1 MIGFRK
7 VFSTASLYLMPALW
21 LAATPLHADDTEV
34 YFVEAQGGGQAN
46 IMIMLDTSGSMN
58 WCGASTSTC
67 GDPSQSRIA
76 ELKRSFSRL
85 VDGLGS
91 NVRMGIGRLTQYSDG
106 NQWNGG
112 YVIYPMRGLDESTES
127 LLAQSAVVSN
137 LDDATQTAP
146 APAGLSV
153 TAATITIP
161 NAGVAG
167 GHTGLIFRGLNV
179 PRYARVVSASLKVQA
194 AAASATEVRMMADYQ
209 VGPFLPDFAT
219 QPIDTR
225 VWNTGAEILIPGSQ
239 TWITNNVQYDLDA
252 TSFVQAAVNDA
263 GWCGGADVAMRL
275 SNFNPADTVSRRIN
289 AHDRIADNAAFRA
302 PQLEVVWDINPTMIT
317 GSPASADYESTLSC
331 VGNQSKG
338 LKFAE
343 NDADQQGATVRTNN
357 NSLSISATNA
367 WAAFRFPSINFDL
380 RTSLAR
386 PDVLNYAL
394 LNFRGVEAAYENYEC
409 IRFRNNGS
417 CRTYGYVR
425 RDLNGGTVDLEI
437 TGVAGNAVDISTANN
452 NISSR
457 GVVTASRTVTVSA
470 DADDFN
476 QVQTIDVTDMV
487 REMMSSTSWARGS
500 ALMFRVRALD
510 PGSRF
515 FALGAQ
521 EGGAANSATIN
532 LGVSTADQKVL
543 VPLVRDRLKE
553 VVNSLTAGGATPLA
567 ESYTEMSRYMMGL
580 PVDHGVF
587 NGDYR
592 SVAEARTG
600 AAYNSPI
607 AGDDQECASNHVV
620 LMTDGVPQYDG
631 GADDDV
637 ESITGINLSGT
648 DAGDPERRRLCDLVD
663 GTDTTS
669 STFRDFT
676 ESSFA
681 CMEEMAR
688 WNLDAGRNTV
698 ERQVNT
704 HMVLFYL
711 DDTTLSYARR
721 VTDIGEGQAINAGNE
736 SELEQAFSNIINS
749 VTQQNATLAAPGVAV
764 NQLNRIQH
772 LDQLYFSVF
781 KPSVN
786 TRWQGN
792 LKRYQLGGTIDEP
805 LIVDS
810 NGLEAINPNTGFFK
824 ESARSWWSASA
835 DGDDVEKGGARSR
848 LDSGERKLFV
858 SLSSAGRGS
867 NITATNATPSALTRF
882 EVFNRVPATELG
894 LPAGA
899 TDEVREDLFEFLMES
914 WGDPLHSVPRLVNYG
929 FTGPIEE
936 AVNNPNNQD
945 NVMFVSTNN
954 GALHAIDVKTGEEY
968 FTFVP
973 DDELAKT
980 AVRYSNPATDP
991 ATRLRTTYGLDG
1003 SWTFWRRANPSNPG
1017 SVQHVYAYGGKRRGG
1032 SSYYALDVTART
1044 APRILWQID
1053 DEATGPFSRLGETW
1067 SEPALAQ
1074 VMINGTAVPVL
1085 VFGGG
1090 YSPDDHDDPTLV
1102 SNGDD
1107 RGNAIYIVNANNGA
1121 LIWWASDGATG
1132 AGAGAATSVAE
1143 MDWSIAANV
1152 TPVDVNYDGFI
1163 DHIYAADLGGQVFR
1177 VDLNKANTGAGSLV
1191 TRVERIASL
1200 GTAEAAGIENH
1211 RRFFGAPAV
1220 ALGSRDGESLL
1231 HVVIGSGYREGPLSE
1246 DTQDRMHVLDDVG
1259 ALQALDP
1266 SYTVL
1271 TTGVYPITPDD
1282 LVDVTSNLDP
1292 AESEFNGKY
1301 GWRLDLDQSIGEKA
1315 LSKAAVVQNQVLFT
1329 TFNNEAP
1336 EGRDACNSVAGS
1348 ARFYRVALPDGRSAS
1363 PEDYDNDG
1371 EAARFTELNVPGIP
1385 PEPQVLLG
1393 AIGGGGGAG
1402 DPPPRD
1408 ECPPGETCDPCE
1420 GRSDSALTAIIGTDP
1435 KELGPLQ
1442 GCGFRKTRWYETS
1455 RAEAE
1460 QIFTDEGAVR

>member
-225 VWNTGAEILIPGSQ
+225 VWNAGAEILIPGSQ

-263 GWCGGADVAMRL
+263 NWCGGADVAMRL
-275 SNFNPADTVSRRIN
+275 SNFNPADTVSRSIN

-317 GSPASADYESTLSC
+317 GSPGSADYESTLSC

-386 PDVLNYAL
+386 PDVLNYAV

-425 RDLNGGTVDLEI
+425 RDLSGGTVDLEI

-476 QVQTIDVTDMV
+476 QVQTVDVTDMV

-567 ESYTEMSRYMMGL
+567 ESYTEMSRYMMGM

-587 NGDYR
+587 NSDYR

-600 AAYNSPI
+600 ATYNSPI
-607 AGDDQECASNHVV
+607 ASADQECASNHVV

-805 LIVDS
+805 LIVDR

-824 ESARSWWSASA
+824 EGARSWWSATA
-835 DGDDVEKGGARSR
+835 DGDDVEKGGARSV
-848 LDSGERKLFV
+848 LDPGERKLFV
-858 SLSSAGRGS
+858 SLSSAGRGT
-867 NITATNATPSALTRF
+867 NITATNATP
-882 EVFNRVPATELG
+882 
-894 LPAGA
+894 
-899 TDEVREDLFEFLMES
+899 
-914 WGDPLHSVPRLVNYG
+914 
-929 FTGPIEE
+929 
-936 AVNNPNNQD
+936 
-945 NVMFVSTNN
+945 
-954 GALHAIDVKTGEEY
+954 
-968 FTFVP
+968 
-973 DDELAKT
+973 
-980 AVRYSNPATDP
+980 
-991 ATRLRTTYGLDG
+991 LR
-1003 SWTFWRRANPSNPG
+1003 
-1017 SVQHVYAYGGKRRGG
+1017 
-1032 SSYYALDVTART
+1032 
-1044 APRILWQID
+1044 
-1053 DEATGPFSRLGETW
+1053 
-1067 SEPALAQ
+1067 
-1074 VMINGTAVPVL
+1074 
-1085 VFGGG
+1085 
-1090 YSPDDHDDPTLV
+1090 
-1102 SNGDD
+1102 
-1107 RGNAIYIVNANNGA
+1107 
-1121 LIWWASDGATG
+1121 
-1132 AGAGAATSVAE
+1132 
-1143 MDWSIAANV
+1143 
-1152 TPVDVNYDGFI
+1152 
-1163 DHIYAADLGGQVFR
+1163 
-1177 VDLNKANTGAGSLV
+1177 
-1191 TRVERIASL
+1191 
-1200 GTAEAAGIENH
+1200 
-1211 RRFFGAPAV
+1211 
-1220 ALGSRDGESLL
+1220 
-1231 HVVIGSGYREGPLSE
+1231 
-1246 DTQDRMHVLDDVG
+1246 
-1259 ALQALDP
+1259 
-1266 SYTVL
+1266 
-1271 TTGVYPITPDD
+1271 
-1282 LVDVTSNLDP
+1282 
-1292 AESEFNGKY
+1292 
-1301 GWRLDLDQSIGEKA
+1301 
-1315 LSKAAVVQNQVLFT
+1315 
-1329 TFNNEAP
+1329 
-1336 EGRDACNSVAGS
+1336 
-1348 ARFYRVALPDGRSAS
+1348 
-1363 PEDYDNDG
+1363 
-1371 EAARFTELNVPGIP
+1371 
-1385 PEPQVLLG
+1385 
-1393 AIGGGGGAG
+1393 
-1402 DPPPRD
+1402 
-1408 ECPPGETCDPCE
+1408 
-1420 GRSDSALTAIIGTDP
+1420 
-1435 KELGPLQ
+1435 
-1442 GCGFRKTRWYETS
+1442 
-1455 RAEAE
+1455 
-1460 QIFTDEGAVR
+1460 